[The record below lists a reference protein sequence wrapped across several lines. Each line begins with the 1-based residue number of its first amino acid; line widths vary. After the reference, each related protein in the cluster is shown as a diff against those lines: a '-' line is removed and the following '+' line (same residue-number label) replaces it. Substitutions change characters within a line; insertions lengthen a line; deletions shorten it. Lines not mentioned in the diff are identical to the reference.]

1 MNPSSPAEL
10 DVPTIMR
17 IGAARMTAGL
27 DRMTRLD
34 LAAHT
39 EIFGP
44 LPRMS
49 ADELIAMA
57 SEVDL
62 RGQGGAAFPFGR
74 KLKAVIDTAKKTGQP
89 AFVVVN
95 ATEGEPGS
103 FKDKMLM
110 IRSPYLFL
118 SGAALVA
125 EAIEAEEIIVGVTSN
140 ELANRSI
147 EAAIAAEPGLRKMV
161 RVVQQPERFISGESG
176 ALVRGIN
183 GKKPVPPGRKTLAAE
198 RGVDDLP
205 TLLSNA
211 STFAQ
216 LSVLALLGPA
226 RFASVGVPEE
236 PGTVLLSVSG
246 SAKHPAVVECPTG
259 VPLGAVLDICQAPAG
274 DGVLIG
280 GYHGMWLDAE
290 AAYQVPVG
298 REGLAAAGGT
308 FGAGIV
314 LPLGDG
320 TCPLGEVSRVAGY
333 LAGESAGQCG
343 PCKLGLPS
351 IARALAAIVDGSG
364 GIEALDVARRA
375 AAAVNGRGA
384 CSHPDGTTRFVLS
397 ALEVFTEDLAA
408 HVFHSTCGRPVR
420 GMLPLPEGPETE
432 DNKQLIVDWV
442 RCEGHGLCAHLV
454 PELIHLDKSGFPVIL
469 PIPVPPWLEKD
480 AQQAVQMCPALA
492 LRLDTDPKKRGR
504 GKGGPKPP
512 PIPVAAPSLRSG
524 LISGGRRSITA
535 G

>member
-1 MNPSSPAEL
+1 MNPSNAAEL

-27 DRMTRLD
+27 DRMGRLD

-49 ADELIAMA
+49 AQQLMDAA
-57 SEVDL
+57 ARVDL
-62 RGQGGAAFPFGR
+62 RGQGGAAFPFAR
-74 KLKAVIDTAKKTGQP
+74 KLKAVLDAARKAGQP
-89 AFVVVN
+89 PIVVVN
-95 ATEGEPGS
+95 GTEGEPGS

-110 IRSPYLFL
+110 IRSPYLIL

-125 EAIEAEEIIVGVTSN
+125 EALEADEVIIGVTSN

-147 EAAIAAEPGLRKMV
+147 EAAIAAEPGLRSLV

-183 GKKPVPPGRKTLAAE
+183 GKRPVPPGRKTLAAE
-198 RGVDDLP
+198 KGVDDLP

-216 LSVLALLGPA
+216 LSVLALLGPE

-274 DGVLIG
+274 DGVLVG

-290 AAYQVPVG
+290 TAYQVPIG
-298 REGLAAAGGT
+298 REGLASAGGT
-308 FGAGIV
+308 FGSGIV

-320 TCPLGEVSRVAGY
+320 TCPLGEVSRVASY

-420 GMLPLPEGPETE
+420 GMLPLPDSPEATGA
-432 DNKQLIVDWV
+432 KQLMVDWV

-454 PELIHLDKSGFPVIL
+454 PELIHLDQTGYPVIL
-469 PIPVPPWLEKD
+469 PIAVPPWLEKD

-492 LRLDTDPKKRGR
+492 LRLDTDPRKRGS
-504 GKGGPKPP
+504 GGPKPP
-512 PIPVAAPSLRSG
+512 PIPVAPPVPRPG
-524 LISGGRRSITA
+524 LLGGPRSITA

>member
-1 MNPSSPAEL
+1 MNPSNATEL

-27 DRMTRLD
+27 DRMGRID
-34 LAAHT
+34 LAAHA
-39 EIFGP
+39 EVFGP

-49 ADELIAMA
+49 AQQLIEAA
-57 SEVDL
+57 SQVDL
-62 RGQGGAAFPFGR
+62 RGQGGAAFPFAR
-74 KLKAVIDTAKKTGQP
+74 KLKAVIDAARKTDQP
-89 AFVVVN
+89 TVVVVN
-95 ATEGEPGS
+95 GTEGEPGS

-110 IRSPYLFL
+110 IRSPYLIL

-125 EAIEAEEIIVGVTSN
+125 EAIEAEEIIIGVTSN
-140 ELANRSI
+140 ELANRSV
-147 EAAIAAEPGLRKMV
+147 EAAIAAEPGLRSLV
-161 RVVQQPERFISGESG
+161 RMVQQPERFISGESG

-198 RGVDDLP
+198 KGVDDLP

-216 LSVLALLGPA
+216 IAVLALLGPE

-246 SAKHPAVVECPTG
+246 SAKRPAVVECPTG

-274 DGVLIG
+274 DGVLVG
-280 GYHGMWLDAE
+280 GYHGMWLDSE
-290 AAYQVPVG
+290 TAYQVPVG
-298 REGLAAAGGT
+298 REGLASAGST
-308 FGAGIV
+308 FGSGIV

-320 TCPLGEVSRVAGY
+320 TCPLGEVSRIASY

-420 GMLPLPEGPETE
+420 GVLPLPEGPEATGA
-432 DNKQLIVDWV
+432 KQLMVDWV

-454 PELIHLDKSGFPVIL
+454 PELIHLDKSGYPVIL
-469 PIPVPPWLEKD
+469 PIAVPPWLEKD

-492 LRLDTDPKKRGR
+492 LRLDTDPRKS

-512 PIPVAAPSLRSG
+512 PIPVAPPKARPG
-524 LISGGRRSITA
+524 LLGGPRSITA